1 MLFPFRGADL
11 LLTDECPEHVARNSA
26 LFGGNLRKKSTFLFN
41 FRLPWGVF
49 ILYFE
54 IPDIFIPF
62 LRKGYEPKY
71 SDDLPSLDD
80 MSPGERCACRFLL
93 GDAELKKHTLKLI
106 PHVEIGPW
114 LVKNVVG
121 STPAIIGNK
130 LPVNYIYQPPDGK
143 NCCYLEADLDIVASS
158 AARKILSVV
167 RSYTQGLTIDLG
179 FVCEGKQPDELP
191 EQMLGACRIH
201 GLDPLNASLLPPIP
215 DEAHNYYADQ

>member
-1 MLFPFRGADL
+1 
-11 LLTDECPEHVARNSA
+11 
-26 LFGGNLRKKSTFLFN
+26 
-41 FRLPWGVF
+41 
-49 ILYFE
+49 
-54 IPDIFIPF
+54 
-62 LRKGYEPKY
+62 
-71 SDDLPSLDD
+71 

-93 GDAELKKHTLKLI
+93 GDAERKKHTLKLI

-130 LPVNYIYQPPDGK
+130 LPVNYIYHPPEGK

-201 GLDPLNASLLPPIP
+201 GLDPLNASLLPPMP